1 MIDSLYLS
9 VLKIMSW
16 LSSVLQKGSLKNYC
30 HKLMDL
36 NIFDLP
42 IVVLVL
48 STAQMSH
55 LSQEGIFKL
64 VSEFFGHGPSL
75 IQELLCL
82 MD

>member
-1 MIDSLYLS
+1 
-9 VLKIMSW
+9 
-16 LSSVLQKGSLKNYC
+16 
-30 HKLMDL
+30 MDL

-48 STAQMSH
+48 SRAQMSH

-64 VSEFFGHGPSL
+64 VSEFLGHGPVL
-75 IQELLCL
+75 IQELLCF